1 VVAALAALATLTTV
15 TAAPM
20 LPSRPGR
27 CRRSNIAFAQ
37 LRRRSGRRGMTEVA
51 WVRAPLRSERTR
63 TTRYGNLYAIT

>member
-1 VVAALAALATLTTV
+1 
-15 TAAPM
+15 M

-37 LRRRSGRRGMTEVA
+37 LRRRSGGRGMTEGA

-63 TTRYGNLYAIT
+63 ATRYGNLYAIT